1 MDLFRVAVV
10 QAGSVPFDRERTTM
24 KALDLTGQAIRS
36 GARLIVFPEAFIS
49 GYPKGFDFGA
59 RVGMRSSEGRKW
71 FRTYFE
77 SAIMV
82 PGPEVDQLTS
92 AAREGGAH
100 LVIGV
105 IERDGG
111 TLYCTALFFG
121 PDGFLG
127 KHRKLMPTAMERL
140 IWGFGDG
147 TTLPVFDT
155 PAGKM
160 GAVICWEN
168 YMPLLRAAMYAK
180 GWNCFLARPGSLP
193 STVHSYPRPPIDL
206 SKIPAG
212 VACLVEWHK
221 RFARSE

>member
-10 QAGSVPFDRERTTM
+10 QARSVPFDRERSTM

-49 GYPKGFDFGA
+49 GYPKGIDFGA

-100 LVIGV
+100 LVIGAN
-105 IERDGG
+105 R
-111 TLYCTALFFG
+111 
-121 PDGFLG
+121 
-127 KHRKLMPTAMERL
+127 H
-140 IWGFGDG
+140 
-147 TTLPVFDT
+147 
-155 PAGKM
+155 
-160 GAVICWEN
+160 
-168 YMPLLRAAMYAK
+168 
-180 GWNCFLARPGSLP
+180 
-193 STVHSYPRPPIDL
+193 PR
-206 SKIPAG
+206 
-212 VACLVEWHK
+212 
-221 RFARSE
+221 

>member
-10 QAGSVPFDRERTTM
+10 QAGSVPFNRERSTT
-24 KALDLTGQAIRS
+24 KALDLTDQAIRN

-49 GYPKGFDFGA
+49 GYPKGIDFGA
-59 RVGMRSSEGRKW
+59 RVGMRSPQGRKW

-77 SAIMV
+77 SAITV

-92 AAREGGAH
+92 AARDGGVY

-121 PDGFLG
+121 PDGLLG

-168 YMPLLRAAMYAK
+168 YMPLLRAAD
-180 GWNCFLARPGSLP
+180 GEG
-193 STVHSYPRPPIDL
+193 
-206 SKIPAG
+206 
-212 VACLVEWHK
+212 
-221 RFARSE
+221 